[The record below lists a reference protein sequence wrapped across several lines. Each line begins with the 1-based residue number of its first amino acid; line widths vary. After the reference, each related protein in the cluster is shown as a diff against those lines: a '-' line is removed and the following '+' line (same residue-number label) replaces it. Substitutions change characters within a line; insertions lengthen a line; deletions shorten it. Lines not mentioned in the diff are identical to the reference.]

1 MPLPPLH
8 EKVLD
13 ASEVQ
18 HLTLVYNQ
26 LYQTKCLYHVSHYYM
41 LCGRVTLG
49 SDVIGSVLPGCN
61 NVASSVIMACWAGS
75 GSDLHAIDYS
85 LMRVGGVQKFIKHK
99 VMFMEEDIFEEA
111 EHIFAYIKV
120 AGAPIFTYT
129 HEPDDNEIH
138 NGCKTMLY
146 YVRGALC
153 KHTIMSFL
161 YVSIQEK

>member
-1 MPLPPLH
+1 
-8 EKVLD
+8 
-13 ASEVQ
+13 
-18 HLTLVYNQ
+18 
-26 LYQTKCLYHVSHYYM
+26 
-41 LCGRVTLG
+41 
-49 SDVIGSVLPGCN
+49 
-61 NVASSVIMACWAGS
+61 MA
-75 GSDLHAIDYS
+75 H
-85 LMRVGGVQKFIKHK
+85 
-99 VMFMEEDIFEEA
+99 
-111 EHIFAYIKV
+111 IKV